1 MTMKRNGIKYKNV
14 AEMLRATLAPAE
26 AEVILKDE
34 EARDMWIAYDS
45 RAQGGAGTDLCSVF
59 DTTGKC
65 TLVAA
70 LKVFAPLLE
79 LNGPYAIYSYED
91 KKGELIDEQW
101 EMDIG

>member
-1 MTMKRNGIKYKNV
+1 MKRNGIKYKSV

-26 AEVILKDE
+26 VDVILKDE

-59 DTTGKC
+59 DTFQNG
-65 TLVAA
+65 TLLDA
-70 LKVFAPLLE
+70 LKDFKHLFGT
-79 LNGPYAIYSYED
+79 NGPYAIYSYED
-91 KKGELIDEQW
+91 KKGELTDEQW